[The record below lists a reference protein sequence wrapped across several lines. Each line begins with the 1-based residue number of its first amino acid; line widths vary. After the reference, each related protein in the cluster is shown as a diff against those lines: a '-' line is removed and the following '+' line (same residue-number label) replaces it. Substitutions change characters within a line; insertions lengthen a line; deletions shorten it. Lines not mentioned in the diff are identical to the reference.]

1 MWRQIEGYE
10 GYYEVSDEG
19 SVRSV
24 DRFITDSNGNTRFLR
39 GSIMKLSEATRRDN
53 TNGYLVVN
61 LHKNHKSSVIPV
73 HVLVASAFIPN
84 EQNKPTVN
92 HKDGN
97 KHNNRVSNLEW
108 SSYSEN
114 NTHAIETGLRKPRG
128 TNVEQYTTSG
138 EYVATYKSV
147 TEAARKTG
155 FSRGGISH
163 CVNGR
168 SSTSSGFVWKLSS
181 IGKSN
186 DYPDGEYAGR

>member
-39 GSIMKLSEATRRDN
+39 GSIMKLSEATSRDN

-73 HVLVASAFIPN
+73 HVLVANAFIPN

-128 TNVEQYTTSG
+128 TKVEQYTTSG

-186 DYPDGEYAGR
+186 DYPDVEYAGR